1 MKELKRLFENNRNW
15 ADKMRAEDPHFF
27 DKLSG
32 LQAPPYLWIG
42 CSDSRVPA
50 NQIIGLAP
58 GEVFVHRNIAN
69 VVSNTDLN
77 CLSVLQYAV
86 EALNVRH
93 VIVCGHYGCGG
104 VAAALAHEPLGLI
117 DNWLRNIKDVYE
129 RSSLPTEDLS
139 PQERTNRMCE
149 LNVAA
154 QVNNVCH
161 TTIVQDAW
169 RRGQELSIH
178 GWIYGLTDG
187 HLKDLDLCISGPD
200 MLADIYQMRPSVK

>member
-50 NQIIGLAP
+50 NQIIGLVP

-178 GWIYGLTDG
+178 GWIYGLTDW